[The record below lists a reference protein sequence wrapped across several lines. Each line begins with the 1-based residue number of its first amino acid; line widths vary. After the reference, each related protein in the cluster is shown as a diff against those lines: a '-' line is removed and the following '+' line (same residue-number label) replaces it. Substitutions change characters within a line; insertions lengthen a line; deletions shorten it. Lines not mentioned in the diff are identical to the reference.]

1 MKYKCEFDPGVV
13 LDEDEVYDH
22 AASHVD
28 YDDIIEH
35 IGIEVT
41 KFEIVKELARL
52 ESPLFYTLY
61 EAALAENIEDFYSV
75 IEDEDEEDED

>member
-13 LDEDEVYDH
+13 LDEDEVYNH

-28 YDDIIEH
+28 YDDIIER

>member
-1 MKYKCEFDPGVV
+1 MKYECEFDPDVV
-13 LDEDEVYDH
+13 LEEEEVYDH
-22 AASHVD
+22 AAAHLD
-28 YDDIIEH
+28 YDDIIER

-61 EAALAENIEDFYSV
+61 EAALAENIEDFYHE
-75 IEDEDEEDED
+75 IEDEEDED